1 MQRKMAMVLLA
12 GMALSVVGFAVARA
26 DTTPPQ
32 RVQVGPVVVVISAN
46 TEGKTCNASNVCT
59 GTDDQYHQSPTR
71 THGCGNGQPN
81 DDGEGLGE
89 RRDCWTKRDQLK
101 SAPADEG
108 GTVTCYHVPASPAGL
123 PVTFDGVMSNGPTNP
138 ATGLCGTPDGQ
149 PQGRL
154 YTGVGVAG
162 VGEGSAAAGGSLAN
176 GGCVQAFG
184 YDGTPGHVIARTIN
198 IVAEFPSDHDL
209 VTTNQD
215 DEADVT
221 ACFGY

>member
-12 GMALSVVGFAVARA
+12 GMALSAVGFAVARA

-59 GTDDQYHQSPTR
+59 GTDDQYHQSPAGG
-71 THGCGNGQPN
+71 HGCGNGQPN
-81 DDGEGLGE
+81 EDGEGFGE
-89 RRDCWTKRDQLK
+89 RRDCWTSRQQLK
-101 SAPADEG
+101 SAPTDEG
-108 GTVTCYHVPASPAGL
+108 GTVTCYHVPASPAGV
-123 PVTFDGVMSNGPTNP
+123 PVVTFDGVMSNGPTNP

-154 YTGVGVAG
+154 YTGVGVVG
-162 VGEGSAAAGGSLAN
+162 VGQGSAAAGGSLAD

-184 YDGTPGHVIARTIN
+184 QDDTPNNTIAGTIN
-198 IVAEFPSDHDL
+198 TVIHTLTGAPN
-209 VTTNQD
+209 TPD